1 MRRKKVEAET
11 TAGSQGR
18 ITPTDVQQVQFR
30 LAFRGYNERDVDAF
44 LDRLTEDLAAY
55 QEENE
60 RLRAAGPAAGPSAD
74 DPAARREA
82 ERILAEARAEAARI
96 IGDAEVKAAAMA
108 GTAGDTR
115 AALAPFLTKERA
127 FLQTLGSLVQG
138 HAEEVKGMV
147 LTARTA
153 SDLQTTSAAEARTPS
168 AMEVPDSA
176 QEEPDTLEGR
186 SEGTA
191 PEATSPEATSED
203 TQTAAASE
211 DAMAPADE
219 PSTTPEEA
227 FAPITVPEAQ
237 DDEPRDE
244 PAPAQLRRDS
254 GERSLRELF
263 WGED

>member
-1 MRRKKVEAET
+1 MRRKKDEAET
-11 TAGSQGR
+11 TASSVHGR

-60 RLRAAGPAAGPSAD
+60 RLRGAGPAAGPSAD
-74 DPAARREA
+74 DPARRDA

-108 GTAGDTR
+108 GSAGDTR

-153 SDLQTTSAAEARTPS
+153 SDLPATPAAEARTPS
-168 AMEVPDSA
+168 ATEAPGGTR
-176 QEEPDTLEGR
+176 EEEAILEGGPDDA
-186 SEGTA
+186 SA
-191 PEATSPEATSED
+191 EATSED
-203 TQTAAASE
+203 TPAAARSE
-211 DAMAPADE
+211 DATVPTDE
-219 PSTTPEEA
+219 PSTTTEEA
-227 FAPITVPEAQ
+227 FEPITVPEAQ
-237 DDEPRDE
+237 DEEPRDE